1 MGTAGWAEPS
11 RDLAAY
17 AMVAGC
23 FVLVGLSGSL
33 VSWASAPGSVLLVLR
48 FGIAAIV
55 LLAVFARR
63 RPLKGVFRRDM
74 WLKLLLM
81 GLLDGGSLLA
91 YFFAI
96 RSVGVAVAT
105 FLLFIQPVWVALLAP
120 RIVKT
125 PTERVVFASLG
136 VALVGLGVILA
147 PSLLGGGV
155 HLPAIGLAVG
165 LVGGLCYAGF
175 QLLVKG
181 LTREFTSITIVIVEC
196 TLDALVI
203 LPLAV
208 WQMAGTGMSLTSRD
222 LVAAVVLGLLCTA
235 VAYTMW
241 VEGVAR
247 LRVQHSAILGFLTPV
262 VAPLFAWLLLGEAI
276 TAPDRARRRPDRRGR
291 RPRRRVR
298 SRRSR
303 GRAAPVNDESAPR
316 RDLFG
321 YVIVVVSYLGMAGS
335 APLVA
340 WADAPEAIIL
350 CLRMAFA
357 ALALGV
363 VFLRRPML
371 ADWRRPGAAWR
382 LALMAA
388 MSSLTLLLFFYAVRN
403 TSVAIAMFMLFL
415 MPVWVALAAP
425 RLFKSPR
432 EPIVWPALGLAL
444 AGLAVILVPD
454 LLGEGVEV
462 SLLGMLAAL
471 FTGFGYA
478 TYTISVK
485 GLTKIVAPSTISMA
499 EAAGDTLLVLPL
511 AVWQFSSTGY
521 HLDGKAWIA
530 AVVMGVFC
538 TAIPYTLWIVG
549 TKRVRVE
556 HVTILGYIEPV
567 AGPLYA
573 VFLVGQLPTVWTVIG
588 GALILGAGLLIV
600 VFGRGEGEGS
610 IAAAAEPE
618 PL

>member
-1 MGTAGWAEPS
+1 MKAS

-23 FVLVGLSGSL
+23 FVLVGLTGSL

-48 FGIAAIV
+48 FSIAAVV

-105 FLLFIQPVWVALLAP
+105 FLLFTQPVWVALLAP

-125 PTERVVFASLG
+125 PTERIVFASLG

-165 LVGGLCYAGF
+165 LAAGLCYAGF

-181 LTREFTSITIVIVEC
+181 LTREFTSVTIVIVEC

-208 WQMAGTGMSLTSRD
+208 WQLAGTGMSLTSRD

-276 TAPDRARRRPDRRGR
+276 TVATALGGVLIVAAGVLVVVFGRGEVEGELPLEPRAHRAATCSATPSWWSRTSAWPAAPRSSPGPT
-291 RPRRRVR
+291 RPRRSSSACGWR
-298 SRRSR
+298 SRRWR
-303 GRAAPVNDESAPR
+303 WGR
-316 RDLFG
+316 
-321 YVIVVVSYLGMAGS
+321 
-335 APLVA
+335 
-340 WADAPEAIIL
+340 
-350 CLRMAFA
+350 
-357 ALALGV
+357 

-600 VFGRGEGEGS
+600 VFGRGEGDGS
-610 IAAAAEPE
+610 VAAAAEPE

>member
-1 MGTAGWAEPS
+1 MSE
-11 RDLAAY
+11 
-17 AMVAGC
+17 
-23 FVLVGLSGSL
+23 
-33 VSWASAPGSVLLVLR
+33 
-48 FGIAAIV
+48 
-55 LLAVFARR
+55 
-63 RPLKGVFRRDM
+63 
-74 WLKLLLM
+74 
-81 GLLDGGSLLA
+81 
-91 YFFAI
+91 
-96 RSVGVAVAT
+96 
-105 FLLFIQPVWVALLAP
+105 
-120 RIVKT
+120 
-125 PTERVVFASLG
+125 ERG
-136 VALVGLGVILA
+136 
-147 PSLLGGGV
+147 
-155 HLPAIGLAVG
+155 
-165 LVGGLCYAGF
+165 
-175 QLLVKG
+175 
-181 LTREFTSITIVIVEC
+181 
-196 TLDALVI
+196 
-203 LPLAV
+203 
-208 WQMAGTGMSLTSRD
+208 
-222 LVAAVVLGLLCTA
+222 
-235 VAYTMW
+235 
-241 VEGVAR
+241 
-247 LRVQHSAILGFLTPV
+247 TPV
-262 VAPLFAWLLLGEAI
+262 Q
-276 TAPDRARRRPDRRGR
+276 
-291 RPRRRVR
+291 
-298 SRRSR
+298 
-303 GRAAPVNDESAPR
+303 R

-321 YVIVVVSYLGMAGS
+321 YAIVVVSYLGMAGS

-357 ALALGV
+357 ALALGA

-371 ADWRRPGAAWR
+371 SDWRRPGAAWR

-425 RLFKSPR
+425 RLFNSPR
-432 EPIVWPALGLAL
+432 EPIVWPALGVAL

-454 LLGEGVEV
+454 LLGEDVKV
-462 SLLGMLAAL
+462 SLPGMLAAL

-499 EAAGDTLLVLPL
+499 EAAGDALIVLPL
-511 AVWQFSSTGY
+511 AVWQSSSTGY
-521 HLDGKAWIA
+521 QLDGKAWIA

-600 VFGRGEGEGS
+600 VFGRGEGEAS
-610 IAAAAEPE
+610 IAAASEPE